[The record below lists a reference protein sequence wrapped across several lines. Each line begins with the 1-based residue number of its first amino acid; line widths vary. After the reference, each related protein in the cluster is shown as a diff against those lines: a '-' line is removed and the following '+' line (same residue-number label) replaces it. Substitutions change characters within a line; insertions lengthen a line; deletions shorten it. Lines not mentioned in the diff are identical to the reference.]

1 MFYMY
6 KVGWYNSYTD
16 EENYDKGVVY
26 ASDYGTA
33 ANRVINSYGEDN
45 VFNLFLK
52 EIVTGNAADE
62 DYCLSEDDLEY
73 AFKKEE

>member
-6 KVGWYNSYTD
+6 RVGWYDSYDD
-16 EENYDKGVVY
+16 EEKYSKGIVY

-33 ANRVINSYGEDN
+33 ANRVIDSYGKDL
-45 VFNLFLK
+45 VFNLFLR
-52 EIVTGNAADE
+52 EIVNGNVDE

>member
-6 KVGWYNSYTD
+6 RVGWYDSYND
-16 EENYDKGVVY
+16 EEKYDKGIVY

-33 ANRVINSYGEDN
+33 ADRVIHSYGKDD

-52 EIVTGNAADE
+52 EIVTGSVNE
-62 DYCLSEDDLEY
+62 DYCLSEDDIEY